1 MLLAVTVFGMQLMPA
16 TCFVEKDERDQELD
30 QIMSMHAAAQLE
42 DPLFDE
48 IEAAIA
54 ENRKAI
60 AESKER

>member
-1 MLLAVTVFGMQLMPA
+1 MQLMPA